1 MKLVFVFFF
10 FINKEERMKKS
21 ENVSKSL
28 VIRIIIRILI
38 IQEKWKTS
46 PCPIIGSRLHKLQNS
61 HPMGCTMSP

>member
-1 MKLVFVFFF
+1 
-10 FINKEERMKKS
+10 MKKS

-38 IQEKWKTS
+38 IQEKLKTS

-61 HPMGCTMSP
+61 HPVGCTMSP